1 MIEAGLFILLL
12 CIGVPIAFVLGLVS
26 LSHILVTGETGFLL
40 MIPARMFG
48 GIDNF
53 ALLAIPA
60 FILAGEL
67 MNAGSITD
75 RLVSF
80 SNMIVGRL
88 RGGMGYANVVVSMFL
103 AGCTGAATSE
113 AAAVGSVM
121 IPAMK
126 KAGYDRDFAAGLT
139 STASTM
145 GPIIPPSMPF
155 IVYGVVGGV
164 SIGGLFFAG
173 VIPGLMVGIA
183 LMAVVFI
190 LAKHRKYPLCE
201 EKYTIR
207 QFLLVSI
214 DALVSLSVPVIILG
228 GIMSGICTPTEAS
241 AIAAFT
247 ALLITGVIYREL
259 SLKAFYKILL
269 KTGVTSAV
277 ILLIVGTANIFG
289 WVLAANNVPQK
300 LVEILLHI
308 TTNKYILLLMIN
320 IFLLITGTFM
330 ESLASIVIMVP
341 ILSPVI
347 RDLGIDPLHFGVIYV
362 LNVVIGLN
370 TPPVGVCLYVTSAV
384 GKISLER
391 LVRAIIPFFLAM
403 LTILFLVTYIP
414 SLSTWLPRIVLG

>member
-1 MIEAGLFILLL
+1 MIESFLFFVLLV
-12 CIGVPIAFVLGLVS
+12 IGVPIAFVLGLVG
-26 LSHILVTGETGFLL
+26 LCNILVTGETDFLM

-48 GIDNF
+48 GMDNF

-67 MNAGSITD
+67 MNAGGVTD
-75 RLVSF
+75 RLVQF
-80 SNMIVGRL
+80 GNMTLGRL
-88 RGGMGYANVVVSMFL
+88 RGGMGYANVIVSMFL

-126 KAGYDRDFAAGLT
+126 KSGYDLDFAAGLT

-173 VIPGLMVGIA
+173 VIPGIMVGA
-183 LMAVVFI
+183 SLMFVVNI
-190 LAKHRKYPLCE
+190 LSRRRNYPVSKE
-201 EKYTIR
+201 RYTLR
-207 QFLLVSI
+207 QILEVSR
-214 DALVSLSVPVIILG
+214 DALISLSVPVIILG
-228 GIMSGICTPTEAS
+228 GIMSGVFTPTEAS

-247 ALLITGVIYREL
+247 ALFIAGVIYREL
-259 SLKAFYKILL
+259 TLKGLYQIIL
-269 KTGVTSAV
+269 KTGITTAI

-300 LVEILLHI
+300 LVEILLSI
-308 TTNKYILLLMIN
+308 SSNKYVLLMLIN
-320 IFLLITGTFM
+320 IFLIITGTFM

-347 RDLGIDPLHFGVIYV
+347 QSLGIDPLHFGVIYV

-384 GKISLER
+384 GKISFER
-391 LVRAIIPFFLAM
+391 LVKAIVPFFIAM
-403 LTILFLVTYIP
+403 VIVLLLVTYIP
-414 SLSTWLPRIVLG
+414 VLSTWLPKLMLG